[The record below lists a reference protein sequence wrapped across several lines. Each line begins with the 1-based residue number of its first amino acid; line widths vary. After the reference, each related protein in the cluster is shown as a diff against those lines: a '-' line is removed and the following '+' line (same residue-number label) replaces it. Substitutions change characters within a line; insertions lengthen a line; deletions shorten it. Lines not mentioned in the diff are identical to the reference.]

1 MSSRGTDAGHWGDE
15 PRVVAAV
22 AQNVSTRYLAY
33 VIDAVLGLVMLPF
46 NLSHLGMAA
55 YGVWMLTSS
64 ITVYFSMLDLGYGG
78 ALVRFVAQY
87 RARRDRDSLNQVLST
102 MSVIY
107 TTIAVVTYA
116 IVLLIAFNLDWVTRL
131 TAAEAA
137 TSRTLLLIIGAHVA
151 LRFVFGVYGGVIVG
165 FQRYHLNN
173 VTSIATSIAAAL
185 ANVAVL
191 LSGYGVVGLVAATTT
206 VRVLALL
213 VYRLNAYRVYPGLR
227 VDWRL
232 FRRDRLREVSGFS
245 VVMLALD
252 GGYKLNYSTD
262 VLVIG
267 TMIGAPAVALWSPA
281 QRLTEVALRLSNQLS
296 ESLFPIVVDCDE
308 GQRLARLRTILVHG
322 TRLSLAT
329 VLPIAGGLSLVAHQL
344 LAAWLGPTFGQT
356 AVVVQI
362 LAAVVIVRVGTSVS
376 SVVLKGAG
384 LHVRLTV
391 LVGIMAVAN
400 LVMSVALAT
409 RYGLTG
415 VALGTLIPVAGT
427 AIFGMIPGAC
437 RRTGLS
443 LLQFAREALW
453 PALWPAPAAAAALLA
468 ARHALQAFPQFA
480 AIVAQLGV
488 GAIVYAALFLLAI
501 GADGRREYM
510 RQLDGVLRKNSR
522 LKSQIGTVNASQ
534 SSSAS

>member
-1 MSSRGTDAGHWGDE
+1 VSAPAPDHTGMWGDDA
-15 PRVVAAV
+15 PVVTAV

-46 NLSHLGMAA
+46 NLAHLGMAA

-87 RARRDRDSLNQVLST
+87 RARRDADSLNQVLST

-107 TTIAVVTYA
+107 TTLGAVSYL
-116 IVLLIAFNLDWVTRL
+116 IVVVIAFNLDWITRL

-151 LRFVFGVYGGVIVG
+151 LRLSFGVYGGIIVG

-173 VTSIATSIAAAL
+173 ITSIATSIAVAI
-185 ANVAVL
+185 ANVLVL
-191 LSGYGVVGLVAATTT
+191 LSGRGVISLVLVTTS

-213 VYRLNAYRVYPGLR
+213 VYRLNAYRAFPGLR
-227 VDWRL
+227 INWRL

-252 GGYKLNYSTD
+252 GAYKLNYSTD

-267 TMIGAPAVALWSPA
+267 AMLGAPAVALWSPA
-281 QRLTEVALRLSNQLS
+281 QRLTDVALRLSNQLS

-308 GQRLARLRTILVHG
+308 GQRLARLRTILIHG

-329 VLPIAGGLSLVAHQL
+329 VLPIAGGLALVAHPL
-344 LAAWLGPTFGQT
+344 LMAWLGPTFRQT
-356 AVVVQI
+356 AVIVQI
-362 LAAVVIVRVGTSVS
+362 LAIVVVIRVGSAVAT
-376 SVVLKGAG
+376 VVLKGAG
-384 LHVRLTV
+384 LHIRLTV

-400 LVMSVALAT
+400 LACSVLLAS

-415 VALGTLIPVAGT
+415 VALGTLIPVA
-427 AIFGMIPGAC
+427 AVALFGQVPSAC
-437 RRTGLS
+437 RRTGMG
-443 LLQFAREALW
+443 LLEFARDALW
-453 PALWPAPAAAAALLA
+453 PALWPAAVAAAALIASRGLLHSVRPFPA
-468 ARHALQAFPQFA
+468 IALQL
-480 AIVAQLGV
+480 AIGAVVYV
-488 GAIVYAALFLLAI
+488 GLFLLAI
-501 GADGRREYM
+501 GKDGRRDYM
-510 RQLDGVLRKNSR
+510 RQVDGLRGKNSR
-522 LKSQIGTVNASQ
+522 LKSQVGTVNAS
-534 SSSAS
+534 